1 MANQKEDQLKMDDDL
16 GTRST
21 GVPGSEIIVVPEEV
35 PEGWMTV
42 RQISEA
48 AGYSETWAYKK
59 VLKLV
64 EVGKA
69 EKRQFLINTGQ
80 RAMSVTHYHIT
91 CDI

>member
-1 MANQKEDQLKMDDDL
+1 MANQKEDKLKMDDDL

-21 GVPGSEIIVVPEEV
+21 WVPSSEIIVVPEEV

-91 CDI
+91 CDM

>member
-1 MANQKEDQLKMDDDL
+1 MDDDL
-16 GTRST
+16 GTGSI

-42 RQISEA
+42 RQISAA

-69 EKRQFLINTGQ
+69 EKRRFRINTGQ
-80 RAMSVTHYHIT
+80 RAMSVTHYHIN